1 MKIVSL
7 VVFAAIMTALV
18 SFREAGKVT
27 APHQVTYEVDKD
39 ASVLGWKG
47 GKGADY
53 FHTGTVKFSTGKA
66 QIEHGTFVNGEFVVD
81 LNSIAVN
88 DAGMPKEKQD
98 GLAKHLKNE
107 DFFNVMKYA
116 TARVTVSSFKDG
128 KFTTTIN
135 VLGVDVK
142 QDIPVT
148 VTTEGSNII
157 VKGKFDVDF
166 TAANIPG
173 TAKHE
178 GDKESI
184 SPVFTFDLNLVLKA
198 QK

>member
-7 VVFAAIMTALV
+7 VLFASVMTALV
-18 SFREAGKVT
+18 SFKQAGKTV

-39 ASVLGWKG
+39 VSTLGWKG
-47 GKGADY
+47 GTNPSY
-53 FHTGTVKFSTGKA
+53 FHTGIVKFTSGKA

-81 LNSIAVN
+81 LNSITVN
-88 DAGMPKEKQD
+88 DAGLPKEKQD

-116 TARVTVSSFKDG
+116 TAKVTVSSFKDG
-128 KFTTTIN
+128 KFATTIN
-135 VLGVDVK
+135 LLGVDVK

-173 TAKHE
+173 TVKHE

>member
-1 MKIVSL
+1 MKIASLLVFVS
-7 VVFAAIMTALV
+7 IMTALV
-18 SFREAGKVT
+18 SFRQDDTKEVK
-27 APHQVTYEVDKD
+27 HQVTYEVDKE

-47 GKGADY
+47 GKDASY
-53 FHTGTVKFSTGKA
+53 FHTGIVKFTSGKA
-66 QIEHGTFVNGEFVVD
+66 QIEHGTFVSGEFVVD
-81 LNSIAVN
+81 LNSITVN

-116 TARVTVSSFKDG
+116 TARVSVSSFKDG

-142 QDIPVT
+142 QDLPVA
-148 VTTEGSNII
+148 VTMEGSSI
-157 VKGKFDVDF
+157 VIKGKFDVDF

-173 TAKHE
+173 TIKQE

-184 SPVFTFDLNLVLKA
+184 SPVFSFDLNLVLKA

>member
-1 MKIVSL
+1 MKIASL
-7 VVFAAIMTALV
+7 VIFTLAMTALV
-18 SFREAGKVT
+18 SFKQGVKVD

-39 ASVLGWKG
+39 ASILGWKG
-47 GKGADY
+47 GKNASY

-66 QIEHGTFVNGEFVVD
+66 QIEHGTFVSGEFVVD
-81 LNSIAVN
+81 LNSITVN
-88 DAGMPKEKQD
+88 DTGMPKEKQE

-116 TARVTVSSFKDG
+116 TARVTVTSFKDG

-148 VTTEGSNII
+148 VSTEGSNII

-173 TAKHE
+173 TIKQE

-184 SPVFTFDLNLVLKA
+184 SPVFSFDLNLVLKA